1 MYASQFCILLC
12 ILEICWP
19 PSLKG
24 LGLPLSSRVYLQSA
38 PVTGRIP
45 APLFTHY
52 GFWAGL
58 LQAAHGHAMPPQS
71 QRASLH
77 GRISVVCFGS
87 VGRDELDVGWGTDP
101 QTSDFMYFYVFAV
114 IYIIYLPLP
123 GAAVHCDRGLG
134 KISCEDFAA
143 RAV

>member
-52 GFWAGL
+52 GF
-58 LQAAHGHAMPPQS
+58 
-71 QRASLH
+71 
-77 GRISVVCFGS
+77 
-87 VGRDELDVGWGTDP
+87 
-101 QTSDFMYFYVFAV
+101 
-114 IYIIYLPLP
+114 
-123 GAAVHCDRGLG
+123 
-134 KISCEDFAA
+134 
-143 RAV
+143 